1 MSAPIDNKTTQKVK
15 ETISRMI
22 KSDMRCAS
30 VILEPEL
37 NEPTELMNTTIARM
51 LPLAVS
57 FKSGKTDT
65 NIFMCD
71 GGCVVLLINYWEQ
84 PHNSNGDVAEQHVN
98 DGQCVIIGVMVSPTV
113 HPSFMSDPEPLKTL
127 MDVLTPMGHDSE
139 LVIPVSDE
147 INSTYRQPL
156 QLGVRL
162 VNHGSAFKETDQVV
176 QRFYEYM
183 RQLGLIQD
191 EPDEDMGALADA
203 AGIEW

>member
-1 MSAPIDNKTTQKVK
+1 MATPIDNKTTQKVK
-15 ETISRMI
+15 EAISRMV
-22 KSDMRCAS
+22 KSDQHCAS
-30 VILEPEL
+30 VILEPESC
-37 NEPTELMNTTIARM
+37 EPTELMNTTIARM
-51 LPLAVS
+51 LPLATG
-57 FKSGKTDT
+57 FKSGKTEY
-65 NIFMCD
+65 MCD
-71 GGCVVLLINYWEQ
+71 GGRVVLLVNYWEQ
-84 PHNSNGDVAEQHVN
+84 PHDVNGEVAEQHVN

-113 HPSFMSDPEPLKTL
+113 HPSFMSDSDPLKTL

-139 LVIPVSDE
+139 LVIPVSDA

-191 EPDEDMGALADA
+191 DPEEDMGALADA